1 MKRIDDIEKTGFQ
14 ELERIAADESVEVPA
29 ELEGRVR
36 DTLTSAVLAGG
47 GTQCKRSVRPAA
59 RAFMP
64 AVLAGAAAALAVVLA
79 INMQEPKDT
88 FDDPAQ
94 AYAQL
99 EETFRYISD
108 KMSQGFGTAD
118 EALQAMNRPA
128 GMIEKTLKN
137 IE

>member
-59 RAFMP
+59 RAFVS

-99 EETFRYISD
+99 EETFKYISD

-118 EALQAMNRPA
+118 EALQVMNRPA
-128 GMIEKTLKN
+128 EMIEKTLKN

>member
-1 MKRIDDIEKTGFQ
+1 MKRIDDIEKSEFQ

-36 DTLTSAVLAGG
+36 DTLTSAVLAGRS
-47 GTQCKRSVRPAA
+47 TPCKRSGRTAA
-59 RAFMP
+59 RAFVP
-64 AVLAGAAAALAVVLA
+64 ATLAGAAAALAVVLA

-99 EETFRYISD
+99 EETFKYISD

-128 GMIEKTLKN
+128 EILEKTFNKKH
-137 IE
+137 

>member
-1 MKRIDDIEKTGFQ
+1 MKRIDDIEKSGFQ

-29 ELEGRVR
+29 ELEGRIR

-47 GTQCKRSVRPAA
+47 STQGKRSGRQAA

-64 AVLAGAAAALAVVLA
+64 AALAGAAAALAVVLA

-94 AYAQL
+94 AYVQL

-128 GMIEKTLKN
+128 EMIEKTLKN

>member
-29 ELEGRVR
+29 ELEARIR

-47 GTQCKRSVRPAA
+47 STQCKRSGRPAA

-64 AVLAGAAAALAVVLA
+64 AALAGAAAVLAVVLA
-79 INMQEPKDT
+79 VDMQEPKDT

-99 EETFRYISD
+99 EETFMYISE

-118 EALQAMNRPA
+118 EALQAVNKPA
-128 GMIEKTLKN
+128 EMIEKVLKKH
-137 IE
+137 